1 MINLDWRKHHE
12 NNFEQYL
19 SMGGI
24 CKIHQKIFRNVLLNL
39 HFIPQP
45 IKKKLHNRV

>member
-1 MINLDWRKHHE
+1 MTNLDGQKHHE

-24 CKIHQKIFRNVLLNL
+24 CKIHQKIFRNVFLNL
-39 HFIPQP
+39 HFIPP
-45 IKKKLHNRV
+45 TYLKKFT